1 MVPVSPR
8 LAGRLGPPVWREG
21 GERGDPREER
31 RGEEEQRRGEGE
43 QRRQRRRR
51 DSEGEDL
58 EMEEESKVRGHPA
71 CSCEKISCGTWL

>member
-1 MVPVSPR
+1 MVPVSLR

-21 GERGDPREER
+21 DERGDLREER
-31 RGEEEQRRGEGE
+31 RAEEEQRK
-43 QRRQRRRR
+43 QRRRR